1 MICDGISY
9 DKYIKKGINI
19 FLIFGSEIAL
29 KNNAKDDIR
38 KHLSLGGFSEKRIVS
53 DDEFDKLDQI
63 ISENAGGSLFAS
75 KILIEISHTRGKIS
89 DAIQTIPYID
99 GIESMDNIAIIIDT
113 HTEKINNRLKWFKAM
128 DEISLIVEC
137 KKLKSFEEKIWLKKQ
152 LEFIDAADRS
162 KAATKISTLGSGN
175 LVAQQNEVRLLRL
188 LNNGPNLSDALHVKD
203 RAEFVPFELEDMIV
217 KKNVQGA
224 LRIIESIKE
233 LDSHYAALLVWVVGK
248 IINNSAAAM
257 QSNKPDATLIK
268 MGVWN
273 NKISDYKIFMRSFSI
288 KRMVGFQKAIFE
300 LDLSNKGINKAN
312 FWERLS
318 DLVLELATN

>member
-1 MICDGISY
+1 M
-9 DKYIKKGINI
+9 
-19 FLIFGSEIAL
+19 
-29 KNNAKDDIR
+29 
-38 KHLSLGGFSEKRIVS
+38 
-53 DDEFDKLDQI
+53 
-63 ISENAGGSLFAS
+63 
-75 KILIEISHTRGKIS
+75 
-89 DAIQTIPYID
+89 
-99 GIESMDNIAIIIDT
+99 
-113 HTEKINNRLKWFKAM
+113 
-128 DEISLIVEC
+128 
-137 KKLKSFEEKIWLKKQ
+137 
-152 LEFIDAADRS
+152 
-162 KAATKISTLGSGN
+162 
-175 LVAQQNEVRLLRL
+175 
-188 LNNGPNLSDALHVKD
+188 GPNLSDAVHVKD